1 MLQDPFLEGGW
12 VFWRCGGRTADRTGP
27 KRSAPIT
34 TFRDAQGYLLVMSQV
49 ARGKLDHGKLAR
61 PKLDLGKLAR
71 AKPARQKLAKLLN

>member
-1 MLQDPFLEGGW
+1 MNYKGKSMQLPVSTNQLQRESGSSRRIFEAPF
-12 VFWRCGGRTADRTGP
+12 VM
-27 KRSAPIT
+27 
-34 TFRDAQGYLLVMSQV
+34 VMSQV